1 MRILGI
7 DYGYRKIGLAIA
19 ETGLAEPYDVIR
31 IQKEEEAI
39 TKVGQIA
46 RKEAVDEIILG
57 ISEGAMG
64 EETRSFG
71 KRLSDRLGLKV
82 EFWDETL
89 STHDSQA
96 LSIEAGLSRKKR
108 RGLEDAFAA
117 AVMLQSYLER
127 R

>member
-1 MRILGI
+1 MAILGI
-7 DYGYRKIGLAIA
+7 DYGRKKMGLSIA
-19 ETGLAEPYDVIR
+19 TGKLAEPYKVIR
-31 IQKEEEAI
+31 IQKEEEATAKI
-39 TKVGQIA
+39 GEIV
-46 RKEAVDEIILG
+46 KEEGVDEIVVG

-71 KRLSDRLGLKV
+71 QRLSGRLGIKV

-89 STHDSQA
+89 STQDSQA

>member
-1 MRILGI
+1 MKILGI
-7 DYGYRKIGLAIA
+7 DYGRKKMGLSLA
-19 ETGLAEPYDVIR
+19 TGKLAEPYDVIR
-31 IQKEEEAI
+31 IQEAGEATAKIGKIVKEEGVELI
-39 TKVGQIA
+39 V
-46 RKEAVDEIILG
+46 VG

-64 EETRSFG
+64 AETMAFG
-71 KRLSDRLGLKV
+71 KRLSGRLGLKV

-89 STHDSQA
+89 STHDSRA
-96 LSIEAGLSRKKR
+96 LSIEAGLPRKKR

>member
-1 MRILGI
+1 MKILGI
-7 DYGYRKIGLAIA
+7 DYGRKKTGLSIA
-19 ETGLAEPYDVIR
+19 TGKLAEPYQIIR
-31 IQKEEEAI
+31 IQKEGDAILKIGEIVKEEGI
-39 TKVGQIA
+39 
-46 RKEAVDEIILG
+46 DEIVVG

-71 KRLSDRLGLKV
+71 KRLSGHLGIKV

-89 STHDSQA
+89 STHDSQT